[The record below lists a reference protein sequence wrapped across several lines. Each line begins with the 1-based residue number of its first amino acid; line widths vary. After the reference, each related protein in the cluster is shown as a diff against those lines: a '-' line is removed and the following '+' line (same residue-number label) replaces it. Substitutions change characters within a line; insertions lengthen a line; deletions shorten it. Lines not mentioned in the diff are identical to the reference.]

1 MCRFEQCF
9 LPVSI
14 LLAEPLEAIQ
24 CILGQSAQM
33 FWGLW
38 LPVVLQQLQLNKWS
52 FSLNIKMN
60 NTISTWAPSVCIPF
74 ISGQHSLFLM
84 FPYFQW
90 KKAVTP
96 AKEKLGKIWRFH
108 VQKEAWGDPTRL
120 LETISTFQCPLCCE
134 FRLKC
139 FKFVVSTPSCGQWS
153 WYFVFLFSFFSPH
166 PLRARDKTATNLLIL
181 FLKLQT

>member
-60 NTISTWAPSVCIPF
+60 NTI
-74 ISGQHSLFLM
+74 
-84 FPYFQW
+84 
-90 KKAVTP
+90 
-96 AKEKLGKIWRFH
+96 
-108 VQKEAWGDPTRL
+108 PT
-120 LETISTFQCPLCCE
+120 
-134 FRLKC
+134 
-139 FKFVVSTPSCGQWS
+139 
-153 WYFVFLFSFFSPH
+153 
-166 PLRARDKTATNLLIL
+166 
-181 FLKLQT
+181 